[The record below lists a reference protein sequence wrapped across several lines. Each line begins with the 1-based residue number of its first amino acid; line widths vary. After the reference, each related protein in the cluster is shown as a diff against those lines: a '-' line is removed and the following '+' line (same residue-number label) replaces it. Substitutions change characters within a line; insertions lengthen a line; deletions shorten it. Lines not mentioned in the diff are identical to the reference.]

1 MLFIDPIFLSDTKEA
16 LLAPQFNWGNSTTL
30 YGGQILKRLI
40 ESYFRRSFGFR
51 IVILNLSVTKTVQVY
66 RQHK

>member
-30 YGGQILKRLI
+30 YGGQNLTRLI
-40 ESYFRRSFGFR
+40 AFQTQFWISYCSPQF
-51 IVILNLSVTKTVQVY
+51 V
-66 RQHK
+66 